1 MNKFRNPSGNGFGGG
16 ANRVGLV
23 SFNPL
28 SKRRKFP
35 KTTLTAR
42 IAHREAGP
50 PQRSGSPLS
59 PKCTGM
65 RAGKVGI
72 TRKVQAICSSQ
83 VVNKNSFNT
92 VARRFGTIFMW
103 STNIARA
110 CRLANRDLI
119 LNSYLHGPT

>member
-28 SKRRKFP
+28 SNRRKFP
-35 KTTLTAR
+35 SIKLIAN
-42 IAHREAGP
+42 IAHKVAVP
-50 PQRSGSPLS
+50 PQRSGSPLN

-72 TRKVQAICSSQ
+72 TRKVHAICSSQ
-83 VVNKNSFNT
+83 MVNKNSFNT
-92 VARRFGTIFMW
+92 DARRFGTNFMW

-119 LNSYLHGPT
+119 LSSYLHGPT